1 MHQVSGRL
9 FFPYQIYSFHF
20 ILRKKEKEILLLM
33 DSSSGHWIV
42 ENIKCWT
49 GKQNCPFWNVFVIV
63 DIPETVGH

>member
-1 MHQVSGRL
+1 
-9 FFPYQIYSFHF
+9 
-20 ILRKKEKEILLLM
+20 M

-42 ENIKCWT
+42 ENIKRWT